1 MFKEVKKVVV
11 IDPICENMDEEIID
25 KVDFI
30 GRFVED
36 IDISCEIGDVDL
48 VPAPDLCNSLGE
60 PYRSFVS
67 YGF

>member
-25 KVDFI
+25 KIDGFV
-30 GRFVED
+30 RFVED

-48 VPAPDLCNSLGE
+48 VPALDLCNSLGE
-60 PYRSFVS
+60 P
-67 YGF
+67 